1 MSTSGDRVW
10 RRGRGEERNHEG
22 PEKSRRGISGTSGV
36 TEEEEGKGNTPRNQR
51 KPRMKGGE
59 EDRDRRKTNLSLL
72 DQRVENNGE

>member
-1 MSTSGDRVW
+1 MEGGK
-10 RRGRGEERNHEG
+10 RRGTESRGTQRSRGE
-22 PEKSRRGISGTSGV
+22 RGIGGTSGV
-36 TEEEEGKGNTPRNQR
+36 TEEEEGKGNTRRNQR